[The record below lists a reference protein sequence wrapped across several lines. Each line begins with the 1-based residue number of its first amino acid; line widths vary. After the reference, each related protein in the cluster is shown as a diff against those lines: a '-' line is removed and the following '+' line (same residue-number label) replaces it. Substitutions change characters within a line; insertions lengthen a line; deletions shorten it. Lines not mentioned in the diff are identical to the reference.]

1 MYEDS
6 AGSACFEQLAQA
18 MYAHHPLRVPIAG
31 TVESI
36 QAITPELLYRCHAS
50 FYDPANLM
58 LCVVG
63 DVSPQ
68 RICDLAAA
76 LMPQH
81 TRAVPQKDYGTP
93 EALTP
98 VHAKLTRRMEIAM
111 PAFSAGFKARPTARG
126 IDAFRAEITGEL
138 AAEMLA
144 GEGSALYGKLYD
156 AGLIDADF
164 SIGYESLRGAAF
176 LNADGDS
183 RDPEAVRQALLDEAD
198 RLLRQGLDQAEFDRL
213 KKSALGRRLRD
224 LDSFESI
231 CYRTCAYHFEGCD
244 YFSFPGIYASIQLQD
259 VADFLRDTVQ
269 PERAA
274 LSVILPKETEG
285 GV

>member
-81 TRAVPQKDYGTP
+81 TRPVPQKDYGAP

-98 VHAKLTRRMEIAM
+98 VHSKLSRRMEIAM

-126 IDAFRAEITGEL
+126 IDAFRAEI
-138 AAEMLA
+138 A
-144 GEGSALYGKLYD
+144 G
-156 AGLIDADF
+156 
-164 SIGYESLRGAAF
+164 
-176 LNADGDS
+176 
-183 RDPEAVRQALLDEAD
+183 
-198 RLLRQGLDQAEFDRL
+198 
-213 KKSALGRRLRD
+213 
-224 LDSFESI
+224 
-231 CYRTCAYHFEGCD
+231 
-244 YFSFPGIYASIQLQD
+244 
-259 VADFLRDTVQ
+259 
-269 PERAA
+269 
-274 LSVILPKETEG
+274 
-285 GV
+285 

>member
-81 TRAVPQKDYGTP
+81 TRPVPQKDYGAP

-98 VHAKLTRRMEIAM
+98 VHSKLSRRMEIAM

-126 IDAFRAEITGEL
+126 IDAFRAEIAGEL

-183 RDPEAVRQALLDEAD
+183 RDPDAVRQALLDEAD

-285 GV
+285 RV